1 MMSLTYE
8 GNLGLGITNPSQR
21 LNVQGISTFSD
32 DAFFSGDVFIS
43 GNLTISSLNV
53 SSMNTNVFGNVTG
66 DIVSSGISTFNDVS
80 IGNTAFVESQAIVGT
95 GITVP
100 SHIPFAVNPGEGQ
113 FFVDDTSSVGI
124 GTNIIG
130 DEFVLDVYGGISEH
144 KFPLAQLFHNHQ

>member
-1 MMSLTYE
+1 MLKLDMPITVYLFPIIHNSLDFINYGDGNINCYLQSGAPGIGTGDFHWHNNDSVMMSLTYE

-66 DIVSSGISTFNDVS
+66 DIVFQEYLHLMM
-80 IGNTAFVESQAIVGT
+80 FQ
-95 GITVP
+95 
-100 SHIPFAVNPGEGQ
+100 
-113 FFVDDTSSVGI
+113 
-124 GTNIIG
+124 
-130 DEFVLDVYGGISEH
+130 
-144 KFPLAQLFHNHQ
+144 